1 MWSGVARLR
10 RRPVRAPL
18 VPSAARRRAARAR
31 RRARPAA
38 PSLASP
44 HVHGMSELCTEMSCA
59 FLRLNKYDTHAR
71 AVRETQIRGSPQSAH
86 MTRAVERPA
95 RTTTPGR
102 AARHQRNPHTR
113 APARWMTL
121 DGRWAARS
129 RRRRSSRWHATGAET
144 GAPGVHDSRR
154 RGRAQEVRSAVGL
167 ALTAMCTCR
176 ESKVPL

>member
-1 MWSGVARLR
+1 MSRVCAAVRSARPSSRPPRVVARR
-10 RRPVRAPL
+10 G
-18 VPSAARRRAARAR
+18 AR
-31 RRARPAA
+31 RRARRAVSRVAA
-38 PSLASP
+38 RAR
-44 HVHGMSELCTEMSCA
+44 HATELCTEMSCA

-86 MTRAVERPA
+86 MTRAVERPP
-95 RTTTPGR
+95 RTSHNRRGR
-102 AARHQRNPHTR
+102 ATPTQ
-113 APARWMTL
+113 PARWMTL

-167 ALTAMCTCR
+167 ALTALCTCR